1 MKQTA
6 VEWLF
11 SQLPDHFQLSRD
23 GFDTL
28 QQAKEMEK
36 TEKIFFANF
45 CRVFDVKN
53 PNEIISVVDLLD
65 KYNQEGDYKK

>member
-6 VEWLF
+6 VEWLN
-11 SQLPDHFQLSRD
+11 QRRLKN
-23 GFDTL
+23 GFNTMEDF

-53 PNEIISVVDLLD
+53 PNEIISVVELLD

>member
-11 SQLPDHFQLSRD
+11 DRLQSEPFLTHEDF
-23 GFDTL
+23 
-28 QQAKEMEK
+28 QQAKEMERQQI
-36 TEKIFFANF
+36 IFFANF

-53 PNEIISVVDLLD
+53 PDEIISVVELLD
-65 KYNQEGDYKK
+65 KYNTIYKK